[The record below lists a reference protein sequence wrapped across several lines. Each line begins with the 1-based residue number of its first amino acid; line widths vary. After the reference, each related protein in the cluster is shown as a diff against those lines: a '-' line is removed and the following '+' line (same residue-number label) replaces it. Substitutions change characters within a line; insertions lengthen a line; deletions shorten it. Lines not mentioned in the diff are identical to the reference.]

1 MSNCSFTRKNFII
14 IPSQKCFV
22 SKEMNLIKVTL
33 LQVLQAIRLVPA
45 CGEAIETD
53 LSTDAKMS
61 EKKKEEYDWVRSIY
75 LYLVHVDHLL

>member
-1 MSNCSFTRKNFII
+1 MSNSSFTSKNFII
-14 IPSQKCFV
+14 ISTLECLI

-75 LYLVHVDHLL
+75 LYLVHVDQLL